1 MMTEQPTHPGKPSPQ
16 EGRPRRSRS
25 RQRRPGIFSNLL
37 RLLVFGVVG
46 ALVVAV
52 LAAGVYVLNLDAQI
66 RAKFEGQRWALP
78 ARVFARPLEL
88 FQGMPLKAEQ
98 FAAEL
103 GLLSYRPV
111 RQIEGPGT
119 YVRQQEGFEIYT
131 RGFDFWDGREEP
143 QRIQVSFAGDS
154 LKDLIALETGT
165 QPGLLRLEPPEIA
178 AIYPAH
184 NEDRI
189 LVRRQEL
196 PPVLVDA
203 LIAVEDRSFYDH
215 VGVDIKSISRALMAN
230 LRAGRT
236 VQGGSTITQQ
246 LVKNYFLTSERTLTR
261 KFKEALMA
269 LLVERRYSKE
279 DILEVYGNEVY
290 LGQDGDRAIHGFGLA
305 SRFYFGRPL
314 GELEFHHIALLVGL
328 IRGPSYYDPR
338 RHPERAE
345 QRRALVIDAMVEQG
359 LIDAAD
365 AATAKG
371 LPLAVLPEPPSGT
384 TAYPAFV
391 DLVRRQLRE
400 NYPEKD
406 LTSGGLRVFTTLDPR
421 VQAASEKALVQ
432 ALARLEKGNRRARPL
447 QGAAV
452 VGDTQSGE
460 VLAVVGG
467 RDVRLAGFNRALD
480 ARRLAGSL
488 LKPAV
493 YLTALEIPERYSLA
507 TRLNDATPIFYP
519 NHGRIWA
526 PKNYDRRYHGW
537 VMLRDALARSYNVA
551 TVHLGLE
558 LGIDEVVKTLQRL
571 GIDRDLPSYPSLLLG
586 AVNLSPFEVAEM
598 YMTFASGGFR
608 MPLRAIREV
617 TTADGEPLRHYPL
630 QAEQVIEPGPAYLIT
645 AAMQRVVAAGTAS
658 AMKNQIPATMGIAGK
673 TGTTDDYRDS
683 WFAGFSGNR
692 LTVVWVGRDDNRP
705 TGFSGANGALPVWTE
720 LMSNLYLTPL
730 NPTPPADIRGIQ
742 TASSDP
748 LANGSCGGNSSL
760 PFLAGS
766 ESQIQSACSP
776 PRQAH
781 RKSAKPKST
790 RQQVAQEENEYA
802 PAVRFSQRVAPPPA
816 AHQPPPPP
824 PPRRSADPIG
834 DFFKRLFQ

>member
-1 MMTEQPTHPGKPSPQ
+1 MTEQPTHPGKPAPRA
-16 EGRPRRSRS
+16 GRPRRSRS
-25 RQRRPGIFSNLL
+25 RQRRPSVFRSLL
-37 RLLVFGVVG
+37 GLLVFGVLS
-46 ALVVAV
+46 ALAVAA

-88 FQGMPLKAEQ
+88 FQGMPLTAEQ

-103 GLLSYRPV
+103 DLLNYRLGQ
-111 RQIEGPGT
+111 QIEGPGT
-119 YVRQQEGFEIYT
+119 YLRQKEAFEIYT
-131 RGFDFWDGREEP
+131 RGFDFWDSREEP

-154 LKDLIALETGT
+154 LKELIALDAET
-165 QPGLLRLEPPEIA
+165 QPGLVRLEPSEIA

-189 LVRRQEL
+189 LVRRQDL
-196 PPVLVDA
+196 PPVLTDA
-203 LIAVEDRSFYDH
+203 LIAVEDRSFHDH
-215 VGVDIKSISRALMAN
+215 VGVDIRSISRALIAN
-230 LRAGRT
+230 MRAGRT

-261 KFKEALMA
+261 KIKEALMA

-279 DILEVYGNEVY
+279 DILEVYVNEVY

-359 LIDAAD
+359 LIDAED

-406 LTSGGLRVFTTLDPR
+406 LTSGGLRVFSTLDPR

-432 ALARLEKGNRRARPL
+432 ALTRLEKGNRRVRPL

-452 VGDTQSGE
+452 IGDTQNGE

-507 TRLNDATPIFYP
+507 TRLNDATPIAY
-519 NHGRIWA
+519 NHDGKIWA

-551 TVHLGLE
+551 TVRLGLE

-598 YMTFASGGFR
+598 YMTLASGGLR

-617 TTADGEPLRHYPL
+617 TTADGEPLHHYSL

-645 AAMQRVVAAGTAS
+645 AAMQRVVQAGTAS
-658 AMKNQIPATMGIAGK
+658 AMKKRIPGAMGIAGK

-692 LTVVWVGRDDNRP
+692 LAVVWVGRDDNRP
-705 TGFSGANGALPVWTE
+705 TGFSGSNGALPVWTE

-730 NPTPPADIRGIQ
+730 KPTPPTEIREIQ
-742 TASSDP
+742 SAGSGL
-748 LANGSCGGNSSL
+748 LANRNCGGNSSL

-766 ESQIQSACSP
+766 ESQVENACPP
-776 PRQAH
+776 PRRTP
-781 RKSAKPKST
+781 RKSAKPKGA
-790 RQQVAQEENEYA
+790 RQQVAQEEDVYV
-802 PAVRFSQRVAPPPA
+802 PTVRFSQRVAPPPIA
-816 AHQPPPPP
+816 SQPP
-824 PPRRSADPIG
+824 PPRRSADPVG
-834 DFFKRLFQ
+834 DFFKRLFTR